1 MLEANVYAARV
12 SGPGWHHIRP
22 CIKALIGKSGTPS
35 LNRAIILMLPCLD
48 WDDEWADETT
58 VTWWAAAALVLP
70 YTEEVGQSVVDV
82 LLQIAS
88 CRSLRPHIPIDIWVW
103 LKKQPSLPPWSKG
116 RFRAIDSDAIDHIR
130 GLGDIEILKSYF
142 LVVWSEWE
150 TLAFTGHLERAE
162 VSIREDFG
170 GIEMRDHRKDLIEQV
185 HHILWELDQGFAY
198 LKLRWP
204 DSPER
209 WMGLAKE
216 SCKKLEEVLQEVD
229 MGQ

>member
-12 SGPGWHHIRP
+12 SGPGWRIRP
-22 CIKALIGKSGTPS
+22 CIKALIGKLGTPS

-48 WDDEWADETT
+48 WNDRWADETT
-58 VTWWAAAALVLP
+58 VTWWAAAALTLP

-82 LLQIAS
+82 MLQIAS
-88 CRSLRPHIPIDIWVW
+88 WRSLRPHIPIDIWVW
-103 LKKQPSLPPWSKG
+103 FMTRSSLPPWSLG
-116 RFRAIDSDAIDHIR
+116 CLQAIHSDVIDHIR

-142 LVVWSEWE
+142 LVVWSEWRY
-150 TLAFTGHLERAE
+150 LPDGHLARAQ

-170 GIEMRDHRKDLIEQV
+170 GIEMRDHRKDLIERV
-185 HHILWELDQGFAY
+185 HHILGELGQGFAY

-204 DSPER
+204 DYHEHHME
-209 WMGLAKE
+209 WAKE
-216 SCKKLEEVLQEVD
+216 SYKKLEEVLQEVD